1 MTRPLPTLLLLIC
14 CALLLTIPALAADTE
29 IDPDYIPEG
38 PVIAG
43 QQLTINQTIF
53 VGERFNSGYT
63 LELDTDLTSP
73 RWEIALIVQN
83 RTTRTWDIPYTHA
96 QISGFTISTAEHD
109 TWLAVTE
116 HDTWLA
122 VTLTGTPAQYDTG
135 KKITLWQM
143 KVKLANGATKDTF
156 TTKPVTV
163 EPAPAP
169 TAGPIKT
176 TVPTTLPATPSPTAP
191 TTAPTT
197 EQTTKPTTQPITLPV
212 PETPQSPLLLSLIG
226 IPAALTLTLLRRT

>member
-1 MTRPLPTLLLLIC
+1 MTRQLTPLFLLIC
-14 CALLLTIPALAADTE
+14 CAALLTIPALAAETQ
-29 IDPDYIPEG
+29 IDPDYTPEG

-43 QQLTINQTIF
+43 QQLTLNQTIF

-109 TWLAVTE
+109 TWLAVT
-116 HDTWLA
+116 
-122 VTLTGTPAQYDTG
+122 LTGTPSQYDTG

-143 KVKLANGATKDTF
+143 KVKLANGGTKDTF

-176 TVPTTLPATPSPTAP
+176 TVPTTLPTTPSTTAS

-197 EQTTKPTTQPITLPV
+197 EPTTKPTTKPTTPLPV
-212 PETPQSPLLLSLIG
+212 PETPQSPLLLSLLG
-226 IPAALTLTLLRRT
+226 IPAALTLILLRRT

>member
-14 CALLLTIPALAADTE
+14 CAALLTIPALAAETQ
-29 IDPDYIPEG
+29 IDPDYTPEG

-43 QQLTINQTIF
+43 QQLTLNQTIF

-109 TWLAVTE
+109 TWLAVT
-116 HDTWLA
+116 
-122 VTLTGTPAQYDTG
+122 LTGTPSQYDTG

-143 KVKLANGATKDTF
+143 KVKLANGGTKDTF

-176 TVPTTLPATPSPTAP
+176 PTPTPLPTTPSP
-191 TTAPTT
+191 TAPTT
-197 EQTTKPTTQPITLPV
+197 EQTTKPTTQPSTPPPI
-212 PETPQSPLLLSLIG
+212 PETPPSPLPPSLLG

>member
-14 CALLLTIPALAADTE
+14 CAALLTIPALAAETQ
-29 IDPDYIPEG
+29 IDPDYTPEG

-43 QQLTINQTIF
+43 QQLTLNQTIF

-109 TWLAVTE
+109 TWLAVT
-116 HDTWLA
+116 
-122 VTLTGTPAQYDTG
+122 LTGTPSQYDTG

-143 KVKLANGATKDTF
+143 KVKLANGGTKDTF

-176 TVPTTLPATPSPTAP
+176 PTPTPLPTTPSP
-191 TTAPTT
+191 TAPTT
-197 EQTTKPTTQPITLPV
+197 EQTTKPTTQPSTPLPI
-212 PETPQSPLLLSLIG
+212 PETPQSPLLLSLLG

>member
-29 IDPDYIPEG
+29 IDPDYTPEG

-83 RTTRTWDIPYTHA
+83 NRTTRTWDIPYTHA

-109 TWLAVTE
+109 TWLAVT
-116 HDTWLA
+116 
-122 VTLTGTPAQYDTG
+122 LTGTPSQYDTG

-143 KVKLANGATKDTF
+143 KVKLANGGTKDTF

-176 TVPTTLPATPSPTAP
+176 PTPTTLPTTPSTTAP

-197 EQTTKPTTQPITLPV
+197 EQTTKPTTQPATLPI
-212 PETPQSPLLLSLIG
+212 PETPRSPLLLSLLG
-226 IPAALTLTLLRRT
+226 IPAALGLPLLRRT

>member
-1 MTRPLPTLLLLIC
+1 MTRPLPTLLLLTC
-14 CALLLTIPALAADTE
+14 CTALLTIPALAAETQ
-29 IDPDYIPEG
+29 IDPDYTPEG

-43 QQLTINQTIF
+43 QQLTLNQTIF
-53 VGERFNSGYT
+53 VGERFHKDYT

-109 TWLAVTE
+109 TWLAVT
-116 HDTWLA
+116 
-122 VTLTGTPAQYDTG
+122 LTGTPSQYDTG

-143 KVKLANGATKDTF
+143 KVKLANGGTKDTF

-176 TVPTTLPATPSPTAP
+176 TVPTTLPTTPS

-197 EQTTKPTTQPITLPV
+197 EQTTKPTTQPSTPLPV
-212 PETPQSPLLLSLIG
+212 PETPQSPLLLSLLG

>member
-1 MTRPLPTLLLLIC
+1 MTRQLTPLFLLIC
-14 CALLLTIPALAADTE
+14 CALLLTIPVLAAETQ
-29 IDPDYIPEG
+29 IDPDYTPEG

-43 QQLTINQTIF
+43 QQLTLNQTIF

-109 TWLAVTE
+109 TWLAVT
-116 HDTWLA
+116 
-122 VTLTGTPAQYDTG
+122 LTGTPAQYDTG

-176 TVPTTLPATPSPTAP
+176 PTPTPLSETPSPTAP
-191 TTAPTT
+191 TTTLTT
-197 EQTTKPTTQPITLPV
+197 EQTTKPTTQPSTPLPV
-212 PETPQSPLLLSLIG
+212 PETPRSPLLLSLLG

>member
-14 CALLLTIPALAADTE
+14 CTALLTIPALAADTE
-29 IDPDYIPEG
+29 LDPDYTPEG

-43 QQLTINQTIF
+43 QQLTLNQTIF

-96 QISGFTISTAEHD
+96 QISGFTISTAEHN
-109 TWLAVTE
+109 
-116 HDTWLA
+116 TWLA

-143 KVKLANGATKDTF
+143 KVKLTNGGTKDTF

-176 TVPTTLPATPSPTAP
+176 PTPTPLPATPSPTAP

-197 EQTTKPTTQPITLPV
+197 VPTTEQTTQPTTQPTPLPI
-212 PETPQSPLLLSLIG
+212 PETPQSPLLLSLLG

>member
-14 CALLLTIPALAADTE
+14 CTALLTIPALAADTQ
-29 IDPDYIPEG
+29 IDPDYTPEG

-83 RTTRTWDIPYTHA
+83 RTTRTWDTPYTHA

-109 TWLAVTE
+109 TWLAVT
-116 HDTWLA
+116 
-122 VTLTGTPAQYDTG
+122 LTGTPSQHDTG

-143 KVKLANGATKDTF
+143 KVKLANGGTKDTF

-176 TVPTTLPATPSPTAP
+176 TVPTTLPTTPSTTAP
-191 TTAPTT
+191 TTTPTT
-197 EQTTKPTTQPITLPV
+197 EQTTKPTTQPTPLPI

>member
-14 CALLLTIPALAADTE
+14 CTALLTIPALAAETQ
-29 IDPDYIPEG
+29 IDPDYTPEG

-109 TWLAVTE
+109 TWLAVT
-116 HDTWLA
+116 
-122 VTLTGTPAQYDTG
+122 LTGTPSQYDTG

-143 KVKLANGATKDTF
+143 KVKLANGGTKDTF

-176 TVPTTLPATPSPTAP
+176 TAPTTLPTTPSTTAP
-191 TTAPTT
+191 TTTLTT
-197 EQTTKPTTQPITLPV
+197 EQTTKPTTQPSTPLPV
-212 PETPQSPLLLSLIG
+212 PETPQSPLLLSLLG

>member
-14 CALLLTIPALAADTE
+14 CALLLTIPALAAETQ
-29 IDPDYIPEG
+29 IDPDYTPEG

-53 VGERFNSGYT
+53 VGERFHKDYT

-109 TWLAVTE
+109 TWLAVT
-116 HDTWLA
+116 
-122 VTLTGTPAQYDTG
+122 LTGTPSQYDTG

-143 KVKLANGATKDTF
+143 KVKLANGGTKDTF

-176 TVPTTLPATPSPTAP
+176 TVPTTLPTTPS

-197 EQTTKPTTQPITLPV
+197 EQTTKPTTQPSTPLPV

-226 IPAALTLTLLRRT
+226 IPAALALPLLRRT

>member
-1 MTRPLPTLLLLIC
+1 MTRPLPTLFLLIC
-14 CALLLTIPALAADTE
+14 CALLLTIPALAAETQ
-29 IDPDYIPEG
+29 IDPDYTPEG

-43 QQLTINQTIF
+43 QQLTLNQTIF

-96 QISGFTISTAEHD
+96 QISGFTISTAEHN
-109 TWLAVTE
+109 
-116 HDTWLA
+116 TWLA

-176 TVPTTLPATPSPTAP
+176 PTPTPLPATPSPTAP

-197 EQTTKPTTQPITLPV
+197 VPTTEQTTQPTTQPTPLPI
-212 PETPQSPLLLSLIG
+212 PETPQSPLLLSLLG

>member
-1 MTRPLPTLLLLIC
+1 MTRQLTPLFLLIC
-14 CALLLTIPALAADTE
+14 CALLLTIPVLAAETQ
-29 IDPDYIPEG
+29 IDPDYTPEG

-43 QQLTINQTIF
+43 QQLTLNQTIF

-109 TWLAVTE
+109 TWLAVT
-116 HDTWLA
+116 
-122 VTLTGTPAQYDTG
+122 LTGTPSQYDTG

-143 KVKLANGATKDTF
+143 KVKLANGGTKDTF

-176 TVPTTLPATPSPTAP
+176 TVPTTLPTTPS

-197 EQTTKPTTQPITLPV
+197 EQTTKPTTQPSTPLPV
-212 PETPQSPLLLSLIG
+212 PETPQSPLLLSLLG

>member
-1 MTRPLPTLLLLIC
+1 MTRQLTPLFLLIC
-14 CALLLTIPALAADTE
+14 CALLLTIPALAAETQ
-29 IDPDYIPEG
+29 IDPDYTPEG

-43 QQLTINQTIF
+43 QQLTLNQTIF

-109 TWLAVTE
+109 TWLAVT
-116 HDTWLA
+116 
-122 VTLTGTPAQYDTG
+122 LTGTPAQYDTG

-143 KVKLANGATKDTF
+143 KVKLANGGTKDTF

-197 EQTTKPTTQPITLPV
+197 VPTTEQTTQPTTQPTPLPI
-212 PETPQSPLLLSLIG
+212 PETPQSPLLLSLLG

>member
-1 MTRPLPTLLLLIC
+1 MTRQLTPLFLLIC
-14 CALLLTIPALAADTE
+14 CALLLTIPVLAAETQ
-29 IDPDYIPEG
+29 IDPDYTPEG

-109 TWLAVTE
+109 TWLAVT
-116 HDTWLA
+116 
-122 VTLTGTPAQYDTG
+122 LTGTPSQYDIG

-143 KVKLANGATKDTF
+143 KVKLANGGTKDTF

-176 TVPTTLPATPSPTAP
+176 TVPTTLPTTPSTTAS

-197 EQTTKPTTQPITLPV
+197 EPTTKPTTPLPV

>member
-14 CALLLTIPALAADTE
+14 CALLLTIPALAAETQ
-29 IDPDYIPEG
+29 IDPDYTPEG

-43 QQLTINQTIF
+43 QQLTLNQTIF

-109 TWLAVTE
+109 TWLAVT
-116 HDTWLA
+116 
-122 VTLTGTPAQYDTG
+122 LTGTPSQYDTG

-143 KVKLANGATKDTF
+143 KVKLANGGTKDTF

-176 TVPTTLPATPSPTAP
+176 PTPTPLPTTPSP
-191 TTAPTT
+191 TAPTT
-197 EQTTKPTTQPITLPV
+197 EQTTKPTTQPSTPLPI
-212 PETPQSPLLLSLIG
+212 PETPQSPLLLSLLG

>member
-14 CALLLTIPALAADTE
+14 CAALLTIPALAAETQ
-29 IDPDYIPEG
+29 IDPDYTPEG

-43 QQLTINQTIF
+43 QQLTLNQTIF

-109 TWLAVTE
+109 TWLAVT
-116 HDTWLA
+116 
-122 VTLTGTPAQYDTG
+122 LTGTPSQYDTG

-143 KVKLANGATKDTF
+143 KVKLANGGTKDTF

-169 TAGPIKT
+169 T
-176 TVPTTLPATPSPTAP
+176 
-191 TTAPTT
+191 T
-197 EQTTKPTTQPITLPV
+197 EQTTKPTTQPSTPLPI
-212 PETPQSPLLLSLIG
+212 PETPQSPLLLSLLG